1 METNISRFLK
11 EKEMSESTRKSYI
24 TLFRN
29 IEAHETT
36 INRTIEDWS
45 KEDCL
50 NMLSSLDCRKYN
62 TLAVKWSLLKK
73 YLIFIGN
80 KTYRD
85 INKNDLLDIENG
97 TLRYIPYE
105 EVIMGVNV
113 FENYLD
119 KAIVLLLRNGL
130 KGEEIINIK
139 MDDINVEKNEI
150 KLEDKKIILDDY
162 TMGIID
168 KASKER
174 GYKMYVKEKS
184 NYDYYYYN
192 ESNPYLW
199 KNRKNKFN
207 NDGLDR
213 IKENAGR
220 DKINRILRRIDVEG
234 ISTTSLYN
242 SYVADKIKNFELE
255 TGIELSEK
263 QIKGLLNNMNIKAN
277 VYSVYNLKRKI

>member
-1 METNISRFLK
+1 
-11 EKEMSESTRKSYI
+11 
-24 TLFRN
+24 
-29 IEAHETT
+29 
-36 INRTIEDWS
+36 
-45 KEDCL
+45 
-50 NMLSSLDCRKYN
+50 MLSSLDCRKYN

-80 KTYRD
+80 KVYRD

-105 EVIMGVNV
+105 EVIMGVNI

-139 MDDINVEKNEI
+139 MNDINVDRNEI
-150 KLEDKKIILDDY
+150 KLEDKTITLDDY

-192 ESNPYLW
+192 ENNSYLW

>member
-1 METNISRFLK
+1 MDNISRFLK

-24 TLFRN
+24 TLFKN

-80 KTYRD
+80 KVYRD

-139 MDDINVEKNEI
+139 MNDINVDRNEI
-150 KLEDKKIILDDY
+150 KLEDKIITLDDY

-192 ESNPYLW
+192 ENNSYLW

-207 NDGLDR
+207 NDGLDK

>member
-1 METNISRFLK
+1 MDNISRFLK

-24 TLFRN
+24 TLFKN

-36 INRTIEDWS
+36 TNRTIEDWS

-80 KTYRD
+80 KVYRD

-105 EVIMGVNV
+105 EVIMGVNI

-139 MDDINVEKNEI
+139 MNDINVDRNEI
-150 KLEDKKIILDDY
+150 KLEDKIITLDDY

-192 ESNPYLW
+192 ENNSYLW

-207 NDGLDR
+207 NDGLDK

>member
-1 METNISRFLK
+1 MDNISRFLK
-11 EKEMSESTRKSYI
+11 EKEMSESTRKSYV
-24 TLFRN
+24 TLFKN

-80 KTYRD
+80 KVYRD

-105 EVIMGVNV
+105 EVIMGVNI

-139 MDDINVEKNEI
+139 MNDINVDRNEI
-150 KLEDKKIILDDY
+150 KLEDKTITLDDY

-192 ESNPYLW
+192 ENNSYLW

-207 NDGLDR
+207 NDGLDK

-220 DKINRILRRIDVEG
+220 DKINRILRRIDVKG

>member
-1 METNISRFLK
+1 MDNISRFLK

-24 TLFRN
+24 TLFKN

-80 KTYRD
+80 KVYRD

-105 EVIMGVNV
+105 EVIMGVNI

-139 MDDINVEKNEI
+139 MNDINVDRNEI
-150 KLEDKKIILDDY
+150 KLEDKIIILDDY

-192 ESNPYLW
+192 ENNSYLW

-207 NDGLDR
+207 NDGLDK

>member
-1 METNISRFLK
+1 MEFI
-11 EKEMSESTRKSYI
+11 
-24 TLFRN
+24 
-29 IEAHETT
+29 
-36 INRTIEDWS
+36 
-45 KEDCL
+45 
-50 NMLSSLDCRKYN
+50 
-62 TLAVKWSLLKK
+62 KK

-80 KTYRD
+80 RVYRD

-174 GYKMYVKEKS
+174 GYKMYVKEKVIMITTTIMKIIHI
-184 NYDYYYYN
+184 YGKI
-192 ESNPYLW
+192 E
-199 KNRKNKFN
+199 
-207 NDGLDR
+207 
-213 IKENAGR
+213 
-220 DKINRILRRIDVEG
+220 KINLTMMD
-234 ISTTSLYN
+234 
-242 SYVADKIKNFELE
+242 
-255 TGIELSEK
+255 
-263 QIKGLLNNMNIKAN
+263 
-277 VYSVYNLKRKI
+277 

>member
-1 METNISRFLK
+1 MDNISRFLK

-24 TLFRN
+24 TLFKN

-36 INRTIEDWS
+36 TNRTIEDWS

-80 KTYRD
+80 KVYRD

-139 MDDINVEKNEI
+139 MNDINVDRNEI
-150 KLEDKKIILDDY
+150 KLEDKIITLDDY

-192 ESNPYLW
+192 ENNSYLW

-207 NDGLDR
+207 NDGLDK

>member
-1 METNISRFLK
+1 MNNISRFLK

-24 TLFRN
+24 TLFKN

-36 INRTIEDWS
+36 TNRTIEDWS

-80 KTYRD
+80 KVYRD

-139 MDDINVEKNEI
+139 MNDINVDRNEI
-150 KLEDKKIILDDY
+150 KLEDKIITLDDY

-192 ESNPYLW
+192 ENNSYLW

-207 NDGLDR
+207 NDGLDK

>member
-1 METNISRFLK
+1 MDNISRFLK

-24 TLFRN
+24 TLFKN

-80 KTYRD
+80 KVYRD

-139 MDDINVEKNEI
+139 MNDINVDRNEI
-150 KLEDKKIILDDY
+150 KLEDKIITLDDY

-192 ESNPYLW
+192 ENNSYLW

-207 NDGLDR
+207 NDGVDK

>member
-1 METNISRFLK
+1 MNNISRFLK
-11 EKEMSESTRKSYI
+11 EKEMSESTRKSYV
-24 TLFRN
+24 TLFKN

-80 KTYRD
+80 KVYRD

-105 EVIMGVNV
+105 EVIMGVNI

-139 MDDINVEKNEI
+139 MNDINVDRNEI
-150 KLEDKKIILDDY
+150 KLEGKTITLDDY

-192 ESNPYLW
+192 ENNSYLW

-207 NDGLDR
+207 NDGLDK

>member
-1 METNISRFLK
+1 MDNISRFLK

-24 TLFRN
+24 TLFKN

-80 KTYRD
+80 KVYRD

-105 EVIMGVNV
+105 EVIMGVNI

-139 MDDINVEKNEI
+139 MNDINVDRNEI
-150 KLEDKKIILDDY
+150 KLEGKTITLDDY

-192 ESNPYLW
+192 ENNSYLW

-207 NDGLDR
+207 NDGLDK

>member
-1 METNISRFLK
+1 MNNISRFLK

-24 TLFRN
+24 TLFKN

-80 KTYRD
+80 KVYRD

-105 EVIMGVNV
+105 EVIMGVNI

-139 MDDINVEKNEI
+139 MNDINVDRNEI
-150 KLEDKKIILDDY
+150 KLEGKTITLDDY

-192 ESNPYLW
+192 ENNSYLW

-207 NDGLDR
+207 NDGLDK

-220 DKINRILRRIDVEG
+220 DKINRILRRVDVEG

>member
-1 METNISRFLK
+1 MNNISRFLK

-24 TLFRN
+24 TLFKN

-80 KTYRD
+80 KVYRD

-139 MDDINVEKNEI
+139 MNDINVDRNEI
-150 KLEDKKIILDDY
+150 KLEDKIITLDDY

-192 ESNPYLW
+192 ENNSYLW

-207 NDGLDR
+207 NDGLDK

>member
-1 METNISRFLK
+1 MNNISRFLK

-24 TLFRN
+24 TLFKN

-80 KTYRD
+80 KVYRD

-105 EVIMGVNV
+105 EVIMGVNI

-139 MDDINVEKNEI
+139 MNDINVDRNEI
-150 KLEDKKIILDDY
+150 KLEDKIIILDDY

-192 ESNPYLW
+192 ENNSYLW

-207 NDGLDR
+207 NDGLDK

>member
-1 METNISRFLK
+1 MNNISRFLK

-24 TLFRN
+24 TLFKN

-80 KTYRD
+80 KVYRD

-105 EVIMGVNV
+105 EVIMGVNI

-139 MDDINVEKNEI
+139 MNDINVDRNEI
-150 KLEDKKIILDDY
+150 KLEGKTITLDDY

-192 ESNPYLW
+192 ENNSYLW

-207 NDGLDR
+207 NDGLDK

>member
-1 METNISRFLK
+1 MNNISRFLK

-24 TLFRN
+24 TLFKN

-80 KTYRD
+80 KVYRD

-139 MDDINVEKNEI
+139 MNDINVDRNEI
-150 KLEDKKIILDDY
+150 KLEDKIITLDDY

-192 ESNPYLW
+192 ENNSYLW

-207 NDGLDR
+207 NDGVDK

>member
-1 METNISRFLK
+1 MNNISRFLK

-24 TLFRN
+24 TLFKN

-80 KTYRD
+80 KVYRD

-105 EVIMGVNV
+105 EVIMGVNI

-139 MDDINVEKNEI
+139 MNDINVDRNEI
-150 KLEDKKIILDDY
+150 KLEDKIITLDDY

-192 ESNPYLW
+192 ENNSYLW

-207 NDGLDR
+207 NDGLDK